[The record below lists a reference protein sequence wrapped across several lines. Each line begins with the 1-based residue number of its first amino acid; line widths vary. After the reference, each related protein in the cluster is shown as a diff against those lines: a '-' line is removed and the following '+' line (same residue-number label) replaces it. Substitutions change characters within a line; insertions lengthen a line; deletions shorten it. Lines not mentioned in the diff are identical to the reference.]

1 MKTEIRDA
9 LNEHLKLEFKAWHE
23 YAAMAVWFDLNDLP
37 GFATF
42 FRSQSD
48 EELAHAHRIVD
59 HLIGRDQRAT
69 MPAIDAP
76 RDKFGSP
83 KEALEHFLAAERNV
97 SASIQA
103 IYKLAEKNDDQAA
116 RIMLEWF
123 ITEQVEEENTAR
135 SLLGRLKL
143 AGDSGPGLLL
153 IDQELAAGKVAGAA
167 PAE

>member
-1 MKTEIRDA
+1 
-9 LNEHLKLEFKAWHE
+9 
-23 YAAMAVWFDLNDLP
+23 
-37 GFATF
+37 
-42 FRSQSD
+42 
-48 EELAHAHRIVD
+48 
-59 HLIGRDQRAT
+59 